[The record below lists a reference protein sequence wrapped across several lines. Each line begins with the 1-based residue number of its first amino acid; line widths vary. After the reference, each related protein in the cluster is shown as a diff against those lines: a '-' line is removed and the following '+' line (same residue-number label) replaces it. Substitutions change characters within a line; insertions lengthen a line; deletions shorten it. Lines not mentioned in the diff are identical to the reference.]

1 MNGCRSAFGRQIAPG
16 VHQVGLWRLR
26 KGGYSRSYLFEDD
39 EDGTLTLV
47 DTGWDDDAG
56 AILRY
61 LDDIGRSPAEISH
74 IAMTHYHRSHLGG
87 LARLA
92 RISGAEV
99 SSHASEAPVIEGT
112 RRAHPVALLPLR
124 PLPLIPF
131 RIISWTPL
139 YKHVPWHV
147 KRFLQE
153 GDEVGPLT
161 VVHTPG
167 HTAGH
172 LAFRYRE
179 SVLVV
184 GDAVATWPLRLSAG
198 WPGFNRDDTEY
209 RRSLVKLVRGRPDV
223 VGPGH
228 GDAIV
233 ENTAAQ
239 LDTLIRGRK
248 FKDARAKE

>member
-1 MNGCRSAFGRQIAPG
+1 MFGRQIAPG
-16 VHQVGLWRLR
+16 VHQVGPWRQGLR
-26 KGGYSRSYLFEDD
+26 KGGYSRSYLFED
-39 EDGTLTLV
+39 EKDGTLTLV

-61 LDDIGRSPAEISH
+61 LDDIGRSPAELSH
-74 IAMTHYHRSHLGG
+74 IVMTHYHRSHLGG

-92 RISGAEV
+92 RMSHAEV
-99 SSHASEAPVIEGT
+99 CSHKSEAPVIEGKQ
-112 RRAHPVALLPLR
+112 RARPIALWPPFPIR
-124 PLPLIPF
+124 LILF
-131 RIISWTPL
+131 RIISHTPL
-139 YKHVPWHV
+139 YKHVPYGVRRH
-147 KRFLQE
+147 LDG
-153 GDEVGPLT
+153 GDRVGPLD
-161 VVHTPG
+161 VLATPG
-167 HTAGH
+167 HTPGH

-198 WPGFNRDDTEY
+198 WPGFNIDNDEY
-209 RRSLVKLVRGRPDV
+209 RVSLVKLVRLEPDV

-233 ENTAAQ
+233 DGKAAQ

-248 FKDARAKE
+248 FKDARAKA

>member
-1 MNGCRSAFGRQIAPG
+1 MFGRQIAPG
-16 VHQVGLWRLR
+16 VHQVGPWRQGMR
-26 KGGYSRSYLFEDD
+26 KGGYSRSYLFDD
-39 EDGTLTLV
+39 DKDGTLTLV

-56 AILRY
+56 TILRY
-61 LDDIGRSPAEISH
+61 LDDIGRAPAEISH

-92 RISGAEV
+92 QISGAEV
-99 SSHASEAPVIEGT
+99 SSYESEAPVIEGV
-112 RRAHPVALLPLR
+112 RRAHPIALLPLR
-124 PLPLIPF
+124 PFRLIPF

-139 YKHVPWHV
+139 YKHEPWHV
-147 KRFLQE
+147 NRFLVG
-153 GDEVGPLT
+153 GDRVGPLE
-161 VVHTPG
+161 VLHTPG

-172 LAFRYRE
+172 LGFRYGE

-198 WPGFNRDDTEY
+198 WPGFNLDDDEY
-209 RRSLVKLVRGRPDV
+209 RRSLVKLVRMKPAV

-239 LDTLIRGRK
+239 LDPLIRGRK
-248 FKDARAKE
+248 FKDARATE